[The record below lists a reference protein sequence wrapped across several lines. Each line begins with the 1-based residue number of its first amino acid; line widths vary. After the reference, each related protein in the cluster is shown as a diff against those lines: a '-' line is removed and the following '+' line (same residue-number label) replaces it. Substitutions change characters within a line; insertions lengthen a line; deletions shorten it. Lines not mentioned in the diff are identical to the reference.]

1 MRQGQQETI
10 EGAVEYIK
18 YVNETNGYTVMEFAC
33 EGDLLTVVGMFPN
46 LHEGESL
53 RLKGYYT
60 THLEYGEQFQAEDYE
75 YITPVDGEALVKY
88 LSSGVF
94 EGLGPKTAMRIVE
107 KFGEETL
114 RVLTESPAEL
124 AQVKGISME
133 KAERYCQAYR
143 ENFAYGQVMLY
154 LQQFDIGNALATKIY
169 KNYGAD
175 AISMIEKN
183 PYRMT
188 EEIEG
193 IGFRTA
199 DAMAQKLGVAANS
212 EDRVRAAMRHVLYA
226 ALQNGHVYLPKNVLF
241 YETERLLQI
250 YDGDKLFADALLQL
264 TINGVVRVEQKGEQD
279 PALAS
284 VYLTQYYRY
293 ETGVA
298 RMLLDMVATPADAV
312 ITDFDKRIRLFQEK
326 QGITLAENQIQAVSQ
341 ALANHVTIITGGPGT
356 GKTTIIQCIIQIFK
370 EEQHEVLIAA
380 PTGRAAKRITE
391 ATGYEAST
399 VHRMLEL
406 QYSLEEE
413 DSHFDRNHDNPLEAD
428 VVVVDEASMLD
439 ISLMYSLLDAMENG
453 TRLILCGDAN
463 QLPSVGAG
471 TVLKDLIESGTI
483 PTVQLTEIYRQAAES
498 LIVTNAHKIQA
509 GQMPAVNMEN
519 GDFFLLSNENPN
531 QIAEIVVDLC
541 AERLPKKYGFHP
553 FQDIQV
559 LTAMRKGVCGVEQL
573 NSRLQARL
581 NPPSRL
587 RAEKELGRCIFREG
601 DKVMQ
606 IKNNYSLR
614 WEKSYDAHQEGEGLY
629 NGDAGLVVHLNNG
642 LRYMDVEFD
651 DDRVARYDMNQLDEI
666 EHAFAVTIHKSQGSE
681 FPAVVIPV
689 VPGPQMLLTRNLIYT
704 AITRAKSLV
713 VLVGSKR
720 ILQEMITNV
729 TETKRYTGLKER
741 LL

>member
-1 MRQGQQETI
+1 MRQGPQEII

-33 EGDLLTVVGMFPN
+33 DGDLLTVVGMFPN

-53 RLKGYYT
+53 RLKGYFT
-60 THLEYGEQFQAEDYE
+60 NHIEYGEQFQAEDYE

-88 LSSGVF
+88 LASGIF

-107 KFGEETL
+107 RFGAETL
-114 RVLTESPAEL
+114 RVLTESPEEL
-124 AQVKGISME
+124 AQVKGISLE

-154 LQQFDIGNALATKIY
+154 LQQFEIGNALASKIY
-169 KNYGAD
+169 KNYGEKT
-175 AISMIEKN
+175 ISFIEQN

-193 IGFRTA
+193 VGFRIA
-199 DAMAQKLGVAANS
+199 DAMAQRLGTKPNS
-212 EDRVRAAMRHVLYA
+212 ISRIRAALRHILLVS
-226 ALQNGHVYLPKNVLF
+226 LQNGHVYLPKDVLF
-241 YETERLLQI
+241 YEAERLLQI
-250 YDGDKLFADALLQL
+250 YEGDQPFEEALVQL
-264 TINGVVRVEQKGEQD
+264 TVNGMVRMEENR
-279 PALAS
+279 
-284 VYLTQYYRY
+284 VYLSQYYRY

-298 RMLLDMVATPADAV
+298 KMILDMVATPADEI
-312 ITDFDKRIRLFQEK
+312 ITDFDKRITLFQK
-326 QGITLAENQIQAVSQ
+326 KRGITLAENQIQAICQ
-341 ALANHVTIITGGPGT
+341 ALANQVTIITGGPGT
-356 GKTTIIQCIIQIFK
+356 GKTTIIQCIIEIFK

-413 DSHFDRNHDNPLEAD
+413 ESRFERNRNNPLDAD

-439 ISLMYSLLDAMENG
+439 LSLMYSLLDALETG

-471 TVLKDLIESGTI
+471 NVLKDFIESGAI
-483 PTVQLTEIYRQAAES
+483 PTVKLTEIYRQAEES

-509 GQMPAVNMEN
+509 GQMPTVNVEQ
-519 GDFFLLSNENPN
+519 GDFFLLSCENPN

-541 AERLPKKYGFHP
+541 AERLPKKYGFHS
-553 FQDIQV
+553 FNDIQV
-559 LTAMRKGVCGVEQL
+559 LTAMRKGICGVEQL
-573 NSRLQARL
+573 NGKLQERL
-581 NPPSRL
+581 NPPSKL
-587 RAEKELGRCIFREG
+587 RSEKTLGRCVFREG

-606 IKNNYSLR
+606 IKNNYTLR
-614 WEKSYDAHQEGEGLY
+614 WERSYDAQEEGEGLY
-629 NGDAGLVVHLNNG
+629 NGDAGLIVHLNNE

-651 DDRVARYDMNQLDEI
+651 DNRVARYDMNQLEEI

-681 FPAVVIPV
+681 FPAVVIPLV
-689 VPGPQMLLTRNLIYT
+689 SGPQMLLTRNLIYT
-704 AITRAKSLV
+704 AITRARELV
-713 VLVGSKR
+713 VLVGSKQV
-720 ILQEMITNV
+720 LQEMIMNV

-741 LL
+741 LQ

>member
-1 MRQGQQETI
+1 MKQGQQETI

-33 EGDLLTVVGMFPN
+33 DGDLLTVVGMFPN

-53 RLKGYYT
+53 RLKGYFT
-60 THLEYGEQFQAEDYE
+60 NHIEYGEQFQAEDYE

-88 LSSGVF
+88 LSSGIF

-107 KFGEETL
+107 RFGAETL
-114 RVLTESPAEL
+114 RVLTESPEEL
-124 AQVKGISME
+124 AQVKGISQE
-133 KAERYCQAYR
+133 KAERYCKAYR

-154 LQQFDIGNALATKIY
+154 LQQFEIGNALASKIY
-169 KNYGAD
+169 KNYGEKT
-175 AISMIEKN
+175 ISIIEQN

-188 EEIEG
+188 EEVEG

-199 DAMAQKLGVAANS
+199 DAMAQKMGMAQNS
-212 EDRVRAAMRHVLYA
+212 VGRIRAALRHVLLV
-226 ALQNGHVYLPKNVLF
+226 ALQNGHVYLPKDVLF
-241 YETERLLQI
+241 YEAERLLQI
-250 YDGDKLFADALLQL
+250 YEGDKLFEEALLQL
-264 TINGVVRVEQKGEQD
+264 AVNGMVRLEETK
-279 PALAS
+279 
-284 VYLTQYYRY
+284 VYLSQYYRY

-298 RMLLDMVATPADAV
+298 SMLSDMVATPADAM
-312 ITDFDKRIRLFQEK
+312 ITDFDKRIRLFQ
-326 QGITLAENQIQAVSQ
+326 QQRGITLAENQIEAVSQ
-341 ALANHVTIITGGPGT
+341 ALANHVAIITGGPGT

-413 DSHFDRNHDNPLEAD
+413 ESRFERNRDNPLDAD
-428 VVVVDEASMLD
+428 VIVVDEASMLD
-439 ISLMYSLLDAMENG
+439 LSLMYSLLDAMETG

-471 TVLKDLIESGTI
+471 TVLKDLIESGVI
-483 PTVQLTEIYRQAAES
+483 PTVKLTEIYRQAEES

-519 GDFFLLSNENPN
+519 GDFFLLSCENPN
-531 QIAEIVVDLC
+531 QIAETVVELC
-541 AERLPKKYGFHP
+541 AERLPKKYGFHS
-553 FQDIQV
+553 FHDIQV

-573 NSRLQARL
+573 NAKLQERL
-581 NPPSRL
+581 NPPSKL
-587 RAEKELGRCIFREG
+587 RAEKSLGRCIFREG

-614 WEKSYDAHQEGEGLY
+614 WEKSYDAQQEGEGLY
-629 NGDAGLVVHLNNG
+629 NGDAGLVVHLNNN

-651 DDRVARYDMNQLDEI
+651 DNRIARYDMNQLEEI

-681 FPAVVIPV
+681 FPAVVIPLV
-689 VPGPQMLLTRNLIYT
+689 SGPQMLLTRNLIYT
-704 AITRAKSLV
+704 AITRARELV

-720 ILQEMITNV
+720 VLQEMITNV
-729 TETKRYTGLKER
+729 METKRYTGLKER